1 MTLLV
6 NPTPRYLA
14 SAAADGSGNVIL
26 FGGKTTANT
35 STPGFIGDSFKWIG
49 SSWVQITGTL
59 PPYRADAACFY
70 DGTNVNI
77 INGVNDSINLS
88 DMWKCNSS
96 FVWSQVSLPAATI
109 PYAQPTT
116 LRGAAGC
123 YQSSETSGFIF
134 GGATPYNR
142 HYVLDTWSWASGA
155 WTLLAPANNPVAVE
169 WPAFASNSITAILF
183 GGKNFDGPSSQ
194 CLSWNGTNWVNVA
207 TGIAGVNRPSARFGS
222 SMVWDSSLSRFIL
235 FGGYTANG
243 YVNDLWSMNPTGFV
257 WSNITPS
264 VSPSPRAF
272 QNLVYSSITSSSLMF
287 GGRTVKKVHGD
298 TWLLSAGTWT
308 QQ

>member
-6 NPTPRYLA
+6 NPTPRYSA

-35 STPGFIGDSFKWIG
+35 NTPGFCGNSYKWNG
-49 SSWVQITGTL
+49 SSWSEITGVL
-59 PPYRADAACFY
+59 PPYRGDAACFY

-77 INGVNDSINLS
+77 IGGANETVNLS
-88 DMWKCNSS
+88 DMWKCNSTT
-96 FVWSQVSLPAATI
+96 WSQVSLPAEVI

-116 LRGAAGC
+116 LRGAGAC

-142 HYVLDTWSWASGA
+142 HYVLDTWSWASNV
-155 WTLLAPANNPVAVE
+155 WTLLAPVNNPVAAE
-169 WPAFASNSITAILF
+169 WPAFASNSITAVLF

-207 TGIAGVNRPSARFGS
+207 TGVAGVNRPSARFGS
-222 SMVWDSSLSRFIL
+222 SLIWDSSLSRFIL
-235 FGGYTANG
+235 FGGFTTNG
-243 YVNDLWSMNPTGFV
+243 PANDLWSLNPTGFV
-257 WSNITPS
+257 WSNITQTNP
-264 VSPSPRAF
+264 PPPRGF
-272 QNLVYSSITSSSLMF
+272 QNLVYSSITSSSLLF
-287 GGRTVKKVHGD
+287 GGLSTNKVYGD
-298 TWLLSAGTWT
+298 TWLLASGIWT